1 MINYLVKKILFK
13 RKIGTSIAVLWLL
26 LSFLIEYK
34 NPSYPLAQNI
44 FSSSGAIF
52 TIVGLFLTIKAST
65 IFHIEIEEKD
75 KDEDEEKNEKNVLKK
90 KLDKVG
96 SGPAQCQGEFSKE
109 EMINSL
115 KPIETDEVW
124 GFTLIVIGTLI
135 WGYGSLLFLILS
147 QIINCVISNI

>member
-34 NPSYPLAQNI
+34 NQSHPLAQNI

-65 IFHIEIEEKD
+65 IFHIESEKKD
-75 KDEDEEKNEKNVLKK
+75 KEENELDVLKK

-96 SGPAQCQGEFSKE
+96 DGAAQAKGDFTKE
-109 EMINSL
+109 SMIIYL
-115 KPIETDEVW
+115 EPIETDEIW

-135 WGYGSLLFLILS
+135 WGYGSFLFLILS
-147 QIINCVISNI
+147 RTINCVISNI

>member
-1 MINYLVKKILFK
+1 M
-13 RKIGTSIAVLWLL
+13 
-26 LSFLIEYK
+26 LSFFIEYK
-34 NPSYPLAQNI
+34 NQSYPLAQNI

-65 IFHIEIEEKD
+65 IFHIESEEKD
-75 KDEDEEKNEKNVLKK
+75 KEKNEIDTLKK
-90 KLDKVG
+90 KLNKVG
-96 SGPAQCQGEFSKE
+96 NSPAQCSGEFSKE
-109 EMINSL
+109 TMRNYI

-147 QIINCVISNI
+147 QIIDCVISNI